1 MPDTIR
7 ISGSCAHPWRRG
19 FLTAMIGAVFPLP
32 ASAEQQPVLALH
44 ELVVSAQDSIDRHE
58 IAVLVVV
65 LGLVLFAVVTAI
77 MLVRART
84 RWTRLE
90 TSSRDEI
97 AALRSDLDRANAL
110 LFSEPQVMVDW
121 PAGSDEPRIDGDPA
135 IVGVAAP
142 HRVLAFGTWLEA
154 GKASAMEQAVENL
167 RSRGEGFSL
176 TLTTL
181 HGHPI
186 EVQGRAIGGRAV
198 LRLKDAI
205 GVKRDLAELLSRHE
219 SLLSEVA
226 SLRALIENLPSPVWT
241 RDAAGQLTF
250 ANAAYARAVEAKT
263 AADAVTR
270 RLELLDSSARDNIS
284 RARIASG
291 AYAGRL
297 PAVVAGARRTFD
309 VLDFRTET
317 GSAGIGLDATE
328 AETMRVALG
337 RMVDAHRRTLDQL
350 STGVAMFAADQ
361 RLTFYNAAYR
371 ALWDLDAAYLDQG
384 PTDSA
389 VIEALRSA
397 RKLPEEQDFRQWKA
411 QLHEAYRAVEA
422 KEYMWHLPDGRT
434 VRVVT
439 TPNPDG
445 GVTYLFH
452 DVTERLDLDRRFEE
466 MIRVQGETLD
476 NLAEG
481 VAVFASDGRLRLHN
495 SAFARMWHLA
505 PQALAER
512 PHIETITALCRPLHG
527 DNATWQKLREF
538 VTAIDS
544 REPIEA
550 RLERRDGTVVD
561 CTTVPL
567 PNGATLVTFHDVTDS
582 VNVERALRERN
593 EALEDADKIKID
605 FVHHVSY
612 ELRSPLTNI
621 IGFVHLLGDPST
633 GPLAPKQRD
642 YLDYI
647 TVSTDTLLA
656 LINNILDLATI
667 DAGRMQLNLGN
678 VDIRATMAGAAEGVQ
693 DRLAGPGLTLDI
705 SAPKDIG
712 AFTADE
718 RRLRQILFNLLA
730 NAVSFSPPGAKITLR
745 AERRTDAVVFAVTDR
760 GPGIPPD
767 VLGKVFDWFETHPL
781 GSQHRGPG
789 LGLSLVRSFVELH
802 GGTVSITS
810 VVGEGTTVTCT
821 FPTGEAADDHGWR
834 KLHCDHPERGG
845 AGRLHD
851 RYRRRARTRRPGDAV
866 RRSRRRQDHLCPRA
880 DPLSRRRRH
889 RRSAE
894 PDLHFRPDL

>member
-19 FLTAMIGAVFPLP
+19 VLTAIVGAIFPLP

-65 LGLVLFAVVTAI
+65 LGLILFAVVTAI

-97 AALRSDLDRANAL
+97 ATLRSDLDRANAL

-121 PAGSDEPRIDGDPA
+121 PAGSDEPRIDGDPG
-135 IVGVAAP
+135 IVGVATP
-142 HRVLAFGTWLEA
+142 HRVLAFGSWLEA
-154 GKASAMEQAVENL
+154 GKAFAMEQAVENL
-167 RSRGEGFSL
+167 RGRGEGFSL

-198 LRLKDAI
+198 LRLKDAN
-205 GVKRDLAELLSRHE
+205 GVKRDLVELLSRHE
-219 SLLSEVA
+219 TLLSEVA

-241 RDAAGQLTF
+241 RDGLGQLTF

-270 RLELLDSSARDNIS
+270 RLELLDSPARDNIL
-284 RARIASG
+284 RALAANGS
-291 AYAGRL
+291 YAGRL
-297 PAVVAGARRTFD
+297 PAVVAGSRRTFD

-328 AETMRVALG
+328 AETMRVALA

-350 STGVAMFAADQ
+350 STGVAMFDADH

-389 VIEALRSA
+389 VIETLRSA

-411 QLHEAYRAVEA
+411 ELFEAYRAVEA

-495 SAFARMWHLA
+495 SAFARMWRLA

-512 PHIETITALCRPLHG
+512 PHIETITSLCRPLHG

-550 RLERRDGTVVD
+550 RLERRDGAVLD

-593 EALEDADKIKID
+593 EALVDADKIKID

-633 GPLAPKQRD
+633 GPLAPKQRE
-642 YLDYI
+642 YLDFI

-667 DAGRMQLNLGN
+667 DAGRMQLNLGA
-678 VDIRATMAGAAEGVQ
+678 VDIRATMAAAAEGVQ

-705 SAPKDIG
+705 SAPQNIG

-730 NAVSFSPPGAKITLR
+730 NAVSFSPAGTTITLR
-745 AERRTDAVVFAVTDR
+745 AERRADAVIFAVTDR
-760 GPGIPPD
+760 GPGIPPE
-767 VLGKVFDWFETHPL
+767 VLEKVFDWFESHPL

-802 GGTVSITS
+802 GGMVSITS

-821 FPTGEAADDHGWR
+821 FPTGEAA
-834 KLHCDHPERGG
+834 KLT
-845 AGRLHD
+845 A
-851 RYRRRARTRRPGDAV
+851 A
-866 RRSRRRQDHLCPRA
+866 
-880 DPLSRRRRH
+880 
-889 RRSAE
+889 
-894 PDLHFRPDL
+894 

>member
-19 FLTAMIGAVFPLP
+19 FLTTIVGTAVPFP
-32 ASAEQQPVLALH
+32 ASAEKQPVLALH

-84 RWTRLE
+84 RWNRLE

-97 AALRSDLDRANAL
+97 ATLRSDLDRANAL
-110 LFSEPQVMVDW
+110 LFSDPQVMVDW
-121 PAGSDEPRIDGDPA
+121 PAGSDEPRIDGDPG

-142 HRVLAFGTWLEA
+142 HRVLAFGSWLEP
-154 GKASAMEQAVENL
+154 GKAFAMEQAVENL

-198 LRLKDAI
+198 LRLKDAS
-205 GVKRDLAELLSRHE
+205 GVKRDLVELLSRHE

-241 RDAAGQLTF
+241 RNAAGQLTF
-250 ANAAYARAVEAKT
+250 ANSAYARAVEAKT
-263 AADAVTR
+263 GADAVTR
-270 RLELLDSSARDNIS
+270 RLELLDSTARDNIL
-284 RARIASG
+284 RALAANGS
-291 AYAGRL
+291 YAGRL
-297 PAVVAGARRTFD
+297 PAVVAGSRRTFD

-328 AETMRVALG
+328 AETMRLALA

-350 STGVAMFAADQ
+350 STGVAMFDADH

-371 ALWDLDAAYLDQG
+371 ALWDLDPAYLDQG

-389 VIEALRSA
+389 VIEVLRSA
-397 RKLPEEQDFRQWKA
+397 EKLPEEQDFRLWKA
-411 QLHEAYRAVEA
+411 QLFEAYRAVEA

-495 SAFARMWHLA
+495 TAFARMWRLE

-512 PHIETITALCRPLHG
+512 PHIETITALSRPLHG
-527 DNATWQKLREF
+527 DGTTWQKLREF

-550 RLERRDGTVVD
+550 ARLERRDRTVVD

-593 EALEDADKIKID
+593 EALEDADKIKVD

-612 ELRSPLTNI
+612 ELRSPLTTI
-621 IGFVHLLGDPST
+621 IGFVHLLGEPSI
-633 GPLAPKQRD
+633 GPLNQRQRD
-642 YLDYI
+642 YLEFI
-647 TVSTDTLLA
+647 TVCTNTLLA
-656 LINNILDLATI
+656 LIDNVLDLATI
-667 DAGRMQLNLGN
+667 DAGRMQINLGS
-678 VDIRATMAGAAEGVQ
+678 VDIRAAMQAATEGVQ
-693 DRLAGPGLTLDI
+693 DRLVGAKLTLNI
-705 SAPKDIG
+705 EASNDIG
-712 AFTADE
+712 FFTADE
-718 RRLRQILFNLLA
+718 SRVRQILFNLLA
-730 NAVSFSPPGAKITLR
+730 NAVSFSPPGGKITLR
-745 AERRTDAVVFAVTDR
+745 AERRADAVIFAVTDH

-767 VLGKVFDWFETHPL
+767 VLEKVFDWFESHSL

-789 LGLSLVRSFVELH
+789 LGLSLAKSFVELH
-802 GGTVSITS
+802 GGTVGITS

-821 FPTGEAADDHGWR
+821 FPTGEAAS
-834 KLHCDHPERGG
+834 LT
-845 AGRLHD
+845 A
-851 RYRRRARTRRPGDAV
+851 A
-866 RRSRRRQDHLCPRA
+866 
-880 DPLSRRRRH
+880 
-889 RRSAE
+889 
-894 PDLHFRPDL
+894 

>member
-97 AALRSDLDRANAL
+97 ATLRSDLDRANAL

-142 HRVLAFGTWLEA
+142 HRVLAFGSWLEA

-219 SLLSEVA
+219 TLLSEVA
-226 SLRALIENLPSPVWT
+226 SLRALIANLPSPVWT

-270 RLELLDSSARDNIS
+270 RIELLDSTARDNIL
-284 RARIASG
+284 RAREASG
-291 AYAGRL
+291 SYAGRL

-495 SAFARMWHLA
+495 AAFARMWRLE

-667 DAGRMQLNLGN
+667 DAGRMQLNLGQ

-718 RRLRQILFNLLA
+718 RRIRQILFNLLA
-730 NAVSFSPPGAKITLR
+730 NAVSFSPAGAKITLR
-745 AERRTDAVVFAVTDR
+745 AERRADAVIFAVTDR
-760 GPGIPPD
+760 GPGIPPE
-767 VLGKVFDWFETHPL
+767 VLEKVFDWFESHPL

-821 FPTGEAADDHGWR
+821 FPSGEAA
-834 KLHCDHPERGG
+834 
-845 AGRLHD
+845 RLT
-851 RYRRRARTRRPGDAV
+851 AA
-866 RRSRRRQDHLCPRA
+866 
-880 DPLSRRRRH
+880 
-889 RRSAE
+889 
-894 PDLHFRPDL
+894 